1 MKPLSLSDRQLRLV
15 QTAAKAVPVSRRDE
29 FLQKLAAH
37 LTSEPSD
44 AAVQAATQRA
54 NGADRASRSHHFSNF
69 GKETNK

>member
-1 MKPLSLSDRQLRLV
+1 MRFV

-37 LTSEPSD
+37 LTSEPGD
-44 AAVQAATQRA
+44 AAVQAALNAQM
-54 NGADRASRSHHFSNF
+54 DRIGHHDLTDFSNF